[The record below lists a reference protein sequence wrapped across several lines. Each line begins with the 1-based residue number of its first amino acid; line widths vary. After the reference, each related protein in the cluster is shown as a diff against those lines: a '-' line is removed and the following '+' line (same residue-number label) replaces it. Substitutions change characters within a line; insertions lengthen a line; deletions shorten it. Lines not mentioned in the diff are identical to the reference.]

1 MGLFK
6 LFSKIKT
13 QHNPNL
19 DEIKKFF
26 FDYHGSHMWM
36 DRDEPS
42 KYKQYVALDDSI
54 KSQWRQEL
62 IAKDLKLLK
71 KPSKETWIIVR
82 DLIGLLSYSKKS
94 VELDCEKL
102 LIQIIKISPAL
113 DKQQKIL
120 ILEHLACGGM
130 HLFASYPTLKKLV
143 LTAIHAVSNFTIDIS
158 DNSLKYGWE
167 NMQQRYDNAQT
178 AVQQAFKDSFK

>member
-82 DLIGLLSYSKKS
+82 DLIGLLSYSQKS

-113 DKQQKIL
+113 DKQQRIL
-120 ILEHLACGGM
+120 ILEYFACGAM
-130 HLFASYPTLKKLV
+130 NRIASNPTLKELV
-143 LTAIHAVSNFTIDIS
+143 VTAVHTVSDFSIDIS
-158 DNSLKYGWE
+158 DNSSKYGWE
-167 NMQQRYDNAQT
+167 NMQQRYDNAQI
-178 AVQQAFKDSFK
+178 AIQQSFKDFFE